1 MSEVSTGADA
11 RLAAPHV
18 SPRADARPW
27 TLYDATRATYRYLR
41 VSIVTLAL
49 LLGVSLLIEL
59 GWGTGEPFGSISGYY
74 YSPVRSVFVG
84 TLVAIGPALIALKG
98 RPGWE
103 DTLLDLAGMVIPIVA
118 FVPTPYQFGAGVCPS
133 GTVACVPPDLV
144 PAVDNNVAA
153 LLVVG
158 ALGLAFAWWQRR
170 FLTDRTKR
178 VGLWIATGLWL
189 AFVVWFTQGHAS
201 FLKGAHVAAATLFF
215 TLVAGVAFNAG
226 RNVQTRGALRGLSPA
241 GYSAWYRA
249 IGTLMIVVVA
259 AALAFYGV
267 SAWRGFEPWFYTVF
281 AVEAVLLML
290 FVTFWVL
297 QTMENWDDEAAEAP
311 IAVARVGASRWG

>member
-1 MSEVSTGADA
+1 MTEVSTGT
-11 RLAAPHV
+11 
-18 SPRADARPW
+18 DARPAAPVSPPAADAPSW
-27 TLYDATRATYRYLR
+27 NLSDATRATYRYLR
-41 VSIVTLAL
+41 VSIVTLAV

-59 GWGTGEPFGSISGYY
+59 RWGTGEQFGSISGYY

-103 DTLLDLAGMVIPIVA
+103 DTLLDLAGMVIPVVA

-133 GTVACVPPDLV
+133 GAHTCVPPDLV

-178 VGLWIATGLWL
+178 VGLWIATGVWI
-189 AFVVWFTQGHAS
+189 AFAVWFTQWHAS
-201 FLKGAHVAAATLFF
+201 FLQGAHGAAAALFF
-215 TLVAGVAFNAG
+215 AFVAGVAFNAG
-226 RNVQTRGALRGLSPA
+226 RNVATRGAVRGLSPA
-241 GYSAWYRA
+241 AFSRWYRV
-249 IGTLMIVVVA
+249 IGSLMVVVVA
-259 AALAFYGV
+259 AALALFGV
-267 SAWRGFEPWFYTVF
+267 SAWRGFQPWFYTVF
-281 AVEAVLLML
+281 AVEAVLLTL

-297 QTMENWDDEAAEAP
+297 QTMENWDDEAAVAP
-311 IAVARVGASRWG
+311 AAIAVGRRG